1 MVKRGGRIVLAG
13 LKGRNKLNDFPV
25 DRVVFREIQL
35 VGVLSAG
42 WQSTE
47 MAIQMIEQDGASL
60 HPLCSHSF
68 PLERATDAVRTLG
81 RERLESGDAV
91 HVTLTI

>member
-1 MVKRGGRIVLAG
+1 
-13 LKGRNKLNDFPV
+13 
-25 DRVVFREIQL
+25 
-35 VGVLSAG
+35 
-42 WQSTE
+42 
-47 MAIQMIEQDGASL
+47 MIEQDGASL